1 MENKTLE
8 KAREYAFLLLKY
20 RLRSKKE
27 LGERLARKKFPAEI
41 ACQVIK
47 SLEEKG
53 FLDDSAFARAWI
65 ASRARKLGGRR
76 LAQELRQK
84 GIAPDLV
91 DEGLRELKERC
102 PEEETIRR
110 LAGAQLRK
118 SAGLDPRTA
127 KRRIYAYLLRRGF
140 SSDAVSDILNGMI

>member
-8 KAREYAFLLLKY
+8 KARRYAFLLLKY
-20 RLRSKKE
+20 RLRSTKE
-27 LGERLARKKFPAEI
+27 LGERLARKKFPADI
-41 ACQVIK
+41 AGQVIK

-53 FLDDSAFARAWI
+53 FLDDNAFARAWI
-65 ASRARKLGGRR
+65 ASRGQKFGGRR
-76 LAQELRQK
+76 ITQELRQK

-91 DEGLRELKERC
+91 TEGLRELKERC

-110 LAGAQLRK
+110 LAGAKLRK
-118 SAGLDPRTA
+118 STGLHPQTA

-140 SSDAVSDILNGMI
+140 SPDAVIDTLNEMI